1 MQLSTGYW
9 ARQSQSPWPGDTRAV
24 SIDSNPANVV
34 GGYRIVRKLGQ
45 GSRANVFLGHSQRQG
60 SGPVAIKIYQSGVS
74 DASIGSEAEALVRAD
89 GEHSLRLLDVTTA
102 PDGAPALILARVTG
116 PSLARLL
123 ADRGRVQLGEAIT
136 ILAPL
141 SGALSRLHG
150 RGVVHAGLGAH
161 SVLFDSAGAP
171 VLARF
176 GRAFLI
182 TPDQPPALLN
192 AVPGIAL
199 DIEAFAR
206 LTAEVLGRVDHPR
219 AREIADWTRSN
230 PALEADAWFGQLASR
245 LFDAGAA
252 EPVDTSPDLV
262 QRHPVGVPYPL
273 RFVTDGELP
282 VEQMRRFSLRERV
295 GRLIP
300 TGVLPTAPVA
310 LESAVARL
318 RAALAV
324 VRARVWFVGAGVAAL
339 LVVGII
345 AVPQTGEEGAHGS
358 LAVTITTPT
367 AAAVPQSPVDADD
380 PISALVTLLA
390 TRDRCLHDLSVL
402 CLDSV
407 GQEGSSALA
416 DDQRLVR
423 SLQSGGQSPESLLV
437 TASQVTLDERLG
449 DSVVLKLG
457 DVADTAPAS
466 VLVMKTPVGWR
477 IRDYLQN

>member
-1 MQLSTGYW
+1 MGQC
-9 ARQSQSPWPGDTRAV
+9 QPHWPGDTGAV
-24 SIDSNPANVV
+24 SIDSNPVKVV
-34 GGYRIVRKLGQ
+34 GGYRLVRKLGQ
-45 GSRANVFLGHSQRQG
+45 GARAEVFLGHSQRQG

-102 PDGAPALILARVTG
+102 PDGAPALILARIAG

-123 ADRGRVQLGEAIT
+123 ADRGRLQLGEAIT
-136 ILAPL
+136 ILASL
-141 SGALSRLHG
+141 SGAISRLHG
-150 RGVVHAGLGAH
+150 RGVVHSGLGAH

-206 LTAEVLGRVDHPR
+206 LTAEVLGRVDHPE
-219 AREIADWTRSN
+219 AREIADWTQSN
-230 PALEADAWFGQLASR
+230 PALETDAWFEQLADR
-245 LFDAGAA
+245 LFDSGRA
-252 EPVDTSPDLV
+252 EPVDTSPDHA
-262 QRHPVGVPYPL
+262 QRDPVGVAYPF
-273 RFVTDGELP
+273 RFATEAEVP
-282 VEQMRRFSLRERV
+282 VQQTRRGSLSERV

-300 TGVLPTAPVA
+300 AGVLPNAPA
-310 LESAVARL
+310 WLASAVARI

-324 VRARVWFVGAGVAAL
+324 VRPRVWFVGAAVAAAL
-339 LVVGII
+339 IVALI
-345 AVPQTGEEGAHGS
+345 AVPQTVQEDAPGAP
-358 LAVTITTPT
+358 AVTNATPT
-367 AAAVPQSPVDADD
+367 AVAAPQSPVDADD
-380 PISALVTLLA
+380 PISALVALLA
-390 TRDRCLHDLSVL
+390 ARDRCIHDLSVL

-407 GQEGSSALA
+407 GQEGSSALG

-423 SLQSGGQSPESLLV
+423 SLQNGGQSPESLLV
-437 TASQVTLDERLG
+437 SASQVTLDERSG
-449 DSVVLKLG
+449 DSVLLKLG
-457 DVADTAPAS
+457 DVPGTAPAS
-466 VLVMKTPVGWR
+466 VLVMKTPDGWR